1 MEMGKEIR
9 RLRNERGITQ
19 EALAAAL
26 ERVRTLREAGASLR
40 DAVRQASQE
49 TGMNKNALY
58 KLATQ
63 NSGSE

>member
-1 MEMGKEIR
+1 MVAGAPVESGEPD
-9 RLRNERGITQ
+9 E
-19 EALAAAL
+19 AAAL
-26 ERVRTLREAGASLR
+26 ERVRTLREEGVSLR
-40 DAVRQASQE
+40 DAVRQAAQE